1 MARMALLVATA
12 AALAAVAPEGARGA
26 FGHAKVAEH
35 FDAAMSKHF
44 LSSTKKSYALR
55 KSRKEN
61 KPLMVMLTRRG
72 CGACQNLKQS
82 FNLATGEDTVQKLAA
97 AGDFLVVHAEGSQ
110 GDEWQRPYQ

>member
-1 MARMALLVATA
+1 MARMALLLAA
-12 AALAAVAPEGARGA
+12 AALVALAPEGARGA

-35 FDAAMSKHF
+35 FDAEISKHF

-72 CGACQNLKQS
+72 CGAS
-82 FNLATGEDTVQKLAA
+82 RRTSAATRRRARRSRRSTRRCARRWRTARRGWRRAA
-97 AGDFLVVHAEGSQ
+97 RA
-110 GDEWQRPYQ
+110 P